1 MVGLV
6 VFPSVLVGYAVPK
19 WGAQYPRLTNVRAAA
34 TTATGEA
41 ASWAGSMR
49 EAVARAAAGMAA
61 RAAPPDEMERTAADK
76 VEVQKVADE
85 KAAVL
90 KVEAEKAPAEK
101 AAAEKR
107 AAEKVAAE
115 KAAAEEAAAEKAAA
129 EKAAAEEAAAE
140 KRAAEKVAAEKATVE
155 KAAAERAAPSHATK
169 LYDDFLSFF
178 APPPPAPPAPRKP
191 RDIIEDFMS
200 IVVPLTSLKAAQ
212 VADMARWWWS
222 TTPAPLLGGGGAFLV
237 IVLFAWLSRQ
247 QKASDMVQKAT
258 TKMAEKVVEKAADD
272 ATVAERVTG
281 ADVEKAADEDDEDIG
296 FDLWNVAKFENL
308 SASPATKKAVA
319 EKAAEKVAE
328 KVADEEDDVDF
339 DLWDE
344 NLPGSPRTQR
354 TASFAKKEAAKKAA
368 AEEALVE
375 VAMKAAAAKKAGKRV
390 SLQTGPPAPP
400 PRRSRDV
407 LAPAT
412 PESPQM
418 PSDKVSPPPRR
429 SRDGLTPTP
438 EKGAASPLATPAAKA
453 STDANSSDLGREIG
467 KAVEGLGRETG
478 KAVSFVFVESPI
490 ALFKSSAEL
499 IDAVREAGALEQRKA
514 EHRAQ
519 LEAARLQED
528 DLAMKSIRA
537 QLESTGELP
546 SAVPGAPPGPSTG
559 EQPSAVPGAPP
570 GPSTGEQPASS
581 TAQSA
586 GLAPR

>member
-1 MVGLV
+1 M
-6 VFPSVLVGYAVPK
+6 
-19 WGAQYPRLTNVRAAA
+19 
-34 TTATGEA
+34 
-41 ASWAGSMR
+41 
-49 EAVARAAAGMAA
+49 
-61 RAAPPDEMERTAADK
+61 
-76 VEVQKVADE
+76 
-85 KAAVL
+85 
-90 KVEAEKAPAEK
+90 
-101 AAAEKR
+101 
-107 AAEKVAAE
+107 
-115 KAAAEEAAAEKAAA
+115 AAAEKAAA
-129 EKAAAEEAAAE
+129 EKAAAEKAAAE
-140 KRAAEKVAAEKATVE
+140 KAAAEKLAAEKAAAEKV
-155 KAAAERAAPSHATK
+155 AAERAAPSHATK
-169 LYDDFLSFF
+169 LYDDFMSFF

-191 RDIIEDFMS
+191 RGIIEDFMS
-200 IVVPLTSLKAAQ
+200 IVVPLASLKAAQ
-212 VADMARWWWS
+212 VADMARWCWS
-222 TTPAPLLGGGGAFLV
+222 IAPAPLLGGGGAFLV

-272 ATVAERVTG
+272 ATVAERVMG
-281 ADVEKAADEDDEDIG
+281 AVVEKAADEDDEDIG

-308 SASPATKKAVA
+308 SASPASKKAAA
-319 EKAAEKVAE
+319 EKAAAEKAAAEKAAAE

-354 TASFAKKEAAKKAA
+354 TASFAKMEAAKKAA

-429 SRDGLTPTP
+429 SRDSLTPTP
-438 EKGAASPLATPAAKA
+438 EKGAASPTATPAAKA

-514 EHRAQ
+514 EHRAH
-519 LEAARLQED
+519 EAARQQED
-528 DLAMKSIRA
+528 DLAMKSNRE
-537 QLESTGELP
+537 QFESM
-546 SAVPGAPPGPSTG
+546 G